1 MDEKMVRKIEDEE
14 LNEVVGGMI
23 GVEEIPN
30 AKSGAEVNSS
40 RIPFACRKAG
50 CGQIFYIKMGQKD
63 AICPACKS
71 KYHIDG

>member
-14 LNEVVGGMI
+14 LDNVVGGMI
-23 GVEEIPN
+23 GVDELPDD
-30 AKSGAEVNSS
+30 KLGNSS

-63 AICPACKS
+63 AVCPKCKS